1 MSAGA
6 RASTSGGGGDTRASA
21 GGGGGDT
28 GASASGDG
36 DAGEAVT
43 RLGGAGRV
51 LVVAGCDPALPLL
64 ARPLAR
70 LDPPV
75 ELLWWPCSSTRALE
89 LLANGAVHAAGAHLR
104 DERGGYNGGRARRVL
119 GSLGGAVVGFAAWAE
134 GLAVGSEA
142 RGGVGG
148 LDDVAR
154 AGLRVVNRE
163 PGAEAR
169 AVLERERQRHGLST
183 GDLPGW
189 DTVMGGHLQVA
200 AAVAGGLAD
209 VGVTCEPAAR
219 VYGLGF
225 VPLAAERFDLVVAR
239 DQVSA
244 VEVRSLLAVL
254 GGDELR
260 EQLAAIA
267 GYDPSDCGT
276 VVDTF

>member
-21 GGGGGDT
+21 GGGGDT

-183 GDLPGW
+183 GDLSGW